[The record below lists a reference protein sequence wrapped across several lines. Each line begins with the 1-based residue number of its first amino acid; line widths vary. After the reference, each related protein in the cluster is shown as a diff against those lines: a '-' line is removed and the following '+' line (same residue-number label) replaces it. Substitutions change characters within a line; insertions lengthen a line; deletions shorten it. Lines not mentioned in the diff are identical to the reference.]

1 MILPNN
7 LNKGDKIGLVST
19 ARYISSKELKGA
31 IKVLEEW
38 GLNVI
43 LGLNIFCKNEQ
54 FAGTDIQRATD
65 LQMMINDNSIKAIL
79 CTRGG
84 YGTARIVDLID
95 FTNLFTHPK
104 WIIGYSDITVLHTH
118 INKLGLASLHA
129 TMPINFNTN
138 TSNSLQSMHAC
149 LFQQQQKII
158 SPTYYLNKNGHV
170 NAEIVGGNLSVIY
183 SLLGSKSE
191 IDTVGKILFL
201 EDLDEYLYHIDR
213 MVLNL
218 KRNNK
223 FSQLKGLIVGAMHD
237 MHDNTISFGKS
248 VNEIIYGHTIDY
260 NFPIC
265 FNFPAGHISNNTSL
279 ILGKKSELEINNN
292 NVNLLQ

>member
-1 MILPNN
+1 MILPNS

-19 ARYISSKELKGA
+19 ARYISPIELKTA
-31 IKVLEEW
+31 IEVLEEW

-43 LGLNIFCKNEQ
+43 LGVNIFCNNEQ
-54 FAGTDIQRATD
+54 FAGTDLERASD

-84 YGTARIVDLID
+84 YGTARIIDLID

-138 TSNSLQSMHAC
+138 TSNALQSMHAC
-149 LFQQQQKII
+149 LFKQQQQVT
-158 SPTYYLNKNGHV
+158 SPTYYLNKNGCV

-183 SLLGSKSE
+183 SLLGSKSD

-223 FSQLKGLIVGAMHD
+223 FSPLKGLIIGAMED

-248 VNEIIYGHTIDY
+248 VNEIIYEHTSDY

-279 ILGKKSELEINNN
+279 ILGKNSELEINNN